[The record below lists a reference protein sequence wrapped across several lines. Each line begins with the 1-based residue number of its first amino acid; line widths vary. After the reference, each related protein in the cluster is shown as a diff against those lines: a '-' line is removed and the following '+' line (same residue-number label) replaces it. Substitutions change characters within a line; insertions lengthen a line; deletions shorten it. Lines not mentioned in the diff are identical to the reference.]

1 MNGRVRINSM
11 LELYRHEIKGSF
23 YSWRGGIWI
32 VAASLILSLVTYLL
46 LTDKELSL
54 LDQGEMLWTTAEV
67 ILALG
72 LIMSATTASSAIS
85 SEIESGTFES
95 LLLTP
100 MTSIQI
106 SLQKL
111 FSTITIWTILY
122 LVSIPYLVVISNG
135 TNLGLSAILYVGL
148 YGTLLII
155 AFALISITISSRL
168 KSSKNSIMT
177 MIMIILILIAPSLF
191 FASSLKK
198 TDFGIA
204 IENINPVS
212 HAINSI
218 DSVVVDNEQ
227 SLIQQINHI
236 WPIILFTAF
245 CGFIFTIFNQRFE
258 IRGLE

>member
-1 MNGRVRINSM
+1 M
-11 LELYRHEIKGSF
+11 LELYRHEIVGGF

-32 VAASLILSLVTYLL
+32 IAASLILSLVTYLL

-54 LDQGEMLWTTAEV
+54 LGQGEMLWTTAEV

-72 LIMSATTASSAIS
+72 FIMSAVTASSAIS
-85 SEIESGTFES
+85 GEIESGTFES

-100 MTSIQI
+100 LTFRQI

-111 FSTITIWTILY
+111 FSTITVWMILY
-122 LVSIPYLVVISNG
+122 LISIPYLIVISNG
-135 TNLGLSAILYVGL
+135 TNLGLSSILYVGL
-148 YGTLLII
+148 YGTLLTIG
-155 AFALISITISSRL
+155 FSLISIAISSKL
-168 KSSKNSIMT
+168 KSSKNSIMS
-177 MIMIILILIAPSLF
+177 MIMIILILLAPSLF

-198 TDFGIA
+198 TDFGIS

-227 SLIQQINHI
+227 LALQQINHI
-236 WPIILFTAF
+236 WPVILFTAF
-245 CGFIFTIFNQRFE
+245 CGFIFTIITRHFE

>member
-1 MNGRVRINSM
+1 M
-11 LELYRHEIKGSF
+11 LELYRHEISGGF

-32 VAASLILSLVTYLL
+32 IAASLILSLVTYLL

-54 LDQGEMLWTTAEV
+54 LGQGEMLWTTAEV

-72 LIMSATTASSAIS
+72 FIMSAVTAASAIS
-85 SEIESGTFES
+85 GEIESGTFES

-100 MTSIQI
+100 LTFRQI

-111 FSTITIWTILY
+111 FSTITVWMILY
-122 LVSIPYLVVISNG
+122 LVSIPYLIVISNG

-148 YGTLLII
+148 YGTLLTIG
-155 AFALISITISSRL
+155 FSLISIAISSKL
-168 KSSKNSIMT
+168 KSSKNSIMS
-177 MIMIILILIAPSLF
+177 MIMIILILLAPSLF

-198 TDFGIA
+198 TDFGIS

-227 SLIQQINHI
+227 LALQQISHI
-236 WPIILFTAF
+236 WPVILFTAF
-245 CGFIFTIFNQRFE
+245 CGFIFTIITRHFE

>member
-1 MNGRVRINSM
+1 M
-11 LELYRHEIKGSF
+11 LELYRHEIAGGF

-32 VAASLILSLVTYLL
+32 IAASLILSLVTYLL

-54 LDQGEMLWTTAEV
+54 LGQGEMLWTTAEV

-72 LIMSATTASSAIS
+72 FIMSAVTASSAIS
-85 SEIESGTFES
+85 GEIESGTFES

-100 MTSIQI
+100 LTFRQI

-111 FSTITIWTILY
+111 FSTITVWMILY
-122 LVSIPYLVVISNG
+122 LVSIPYLIVISNG

-148 YGTLLII
+148 YGTLLTIG
-155 AFALISITISSRL
+155 FSLISIAISSKL
-168 KSSKNSIMT
+168 KSSKNSIMS
-177 MIMIILILIAPSLF
+177 MIMIILILLAPSLF

-198 TDFGIA
+198 TDFGIS

-227 SLIQQINHI
+227 LVLQQINHI
-236 WPIILFTAF
+236 WPVILFTAF
-245 CGFIFTIFNQRFE
+245 CGFIFTIITRYFE

>member
-1 MNGRVRINSM
+1 M
-11 LELYRHEIKGSF
+11 LELYRHEISGGF

-32 VAASLILSLVTYLL
+32 IAASLILSLVTYLL

-54 LDQGEMLWTTAEV
+54 LGQGEMLWTTAEV

-72 LIMSATTASSAIS
+72 FIMSAVTAASAIS
-85 SEIESGTFES
+85 GEIESGTLES

-100 MTSIQI
+100 LTFRQI

-111 FSTITIWTILY
+111 FSTITVWMILY
-122 LVSIPYLVVISNG
+122 LVSIPYLIVISNG

-148 YGTLLII
+148 YGTLLTIG
-155 AFALISITISSRL
+155 FSLISIAISSKL
-168 KSSKNSIMT
+168 KSSKNSIMS
-177 MIMIILILIAPSLF
+177 MIMIILILLAPSLF

-198 TDFGIA
+198 TDFGIS

-227 SLIQQINHI
+227 LALQQISHI
-236 WPIILFTAF
+236 WPVILFTAF
-245 CGFIFTIFNQRFE
+245 CGFIFTIITRHFE

>member
-1 MNGRVRINSM
+1 M
-11 LELYRHEIKGSF
+11 LELYRLEIAGSF

-32 VAASLILSLVTYLL
+32 IAASLILSLVTYLL

-54 LDQGEMLWTTAEV
+54 LGQGEMLWTTAEV

-72 LIMSATTASSAIS
+72 LIMSAVTASSAIS
-85 SEIESGTFES
+85 GEIESGTFES
-95 LLLTP
+95 LLLAPLTFR
-100 MTSIQI
+100 QI

-111 FSTITIWTILY
+111 FSTITIWMILY
-122 LVSIPYLVVISNG
+122 LVSIPYLIVVSNG

-148 YGTLLII
+148 YGTLLTIG
-155 AFALISITISSRL
+155 FSLISIAISSKL
-168 KSSKNSIMT
+168 KSSKNSIMS
-177 MIMIILILIAPSLF
+177 MIMIILILLAPSLF

-198 TDFGIA
+198 TDFGIS

-227 SLIQQINHI
+227 SALQQINHI
-236 WPIILFTAF
+236 WPVILFTAF
-245 CGFIFTIFNQRFE
+245 CGFIFTIITRHFE